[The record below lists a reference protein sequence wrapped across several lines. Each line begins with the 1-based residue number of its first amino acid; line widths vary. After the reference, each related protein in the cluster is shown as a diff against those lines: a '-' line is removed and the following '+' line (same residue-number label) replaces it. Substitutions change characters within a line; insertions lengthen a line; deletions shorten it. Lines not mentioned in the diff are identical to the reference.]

1 MRRSTGFWFTVLAV
15 VVLWSV
21 ITGSALAAPPLKL
34 DSGLVTDDAD
44 VLGTDL
50 SAVEDAL
57 ETLES
62 DYGVHLFVV
71 YVETF
76 DGYDAQEWAHETA
89 SINGLGLNDVLL
101 AVAVLDREYAW
112 SVDDDFPLSDAELD
126 DVAAEWIEPALSDE
140 DWGAAAVAA
149 AEGYADALDAQ
160 DEPTVVPAT
169 GDEGDGGGGSLW
181 CCLLPGVL
189 AAGLAGLGAFL
200 FKRRGKG
207 GKSGGAGAPGAPTT
221 KELETSAGKL
231 LVSVD
236 EALRSSEQELG
247 FAEAEFGSAA
257 IDEYRAALD
266 ASKGEVAEAFRIQQQ
281 VFDAEP
287 EDEATR
293 RQMLEKII
301 ALANAADARLDE
313 KADAFKRLRD
323 LAGRADE
330 VLASLGGRL
339 EKLEA
344 DLPGAASALDALKVR
359 YRESALGDVADNDT
373 EAAGLVQA
381 ARKAAADG
389 ARVSMQGDRNAAA
402 LAART
407 AEDATATAEQLLAAV
422 SAAGESLKAA
432 EAALGDEATRLEAA
446 AAGAEAQDATR
457 YAALVAAARSAVS
470 EGRNALASPPFDP
483 LAHLAKVREVA
494 GQLDAALAEARDQAQ
509 KLEAARA
516 SAQAAFTT
524 ARDRIQSAESF
535 IATRSGAVGTQAR
548 SALAEAR
555 GRLQKAEQL
564 LATDPAASLAEAQ
577 AAQQYAESAL
587 RYAQGDVAP
596 VSTGAPVIVPGPIS
610 SGGISGGGSSSR
622 SSSSG
627 WSGFGGSSR
636 RSGGGGFS
644 SSGSSRSSSSSSSH
658 RSSSSSSR
666 SSGGRRG
673 GGGRF

>member
-1 MRRSTGFWFTVLAV
+1 MRRSTVFWFTVIAV
-15 VVLWSV
+15 LVLWSV
-21 ITGSALAAPPLKL
+21 LAGSALAAPPLKL

-50 SAVEDAL
+50 PAVEDAL
-57 ETLES
+57 DALES
-62 DYGVHLFVV
+62 EHGVQLFVV

-126 DVAAEWIEPALSDE
+126 DVAAGWIEPALSDE

-149 AEGYADALDAQ
+149 AEGYADALEAQ
-160 DEPTVVPAT
+160 DEPAVVPAT
-169 GDEGDGGGGSLW
+169 DEDADGGGGSLW

-207 GKSGGAGAPGAPTT
+207 GKGGGAAAPGAPTT
-221 KELETSAGKL
+221 KELETTAGKL

-257 IDEYRAALD
+257 IDEYRTALD
-266 ASKGEVAEAFRIQQQ
+266 SAKGEVAEAFRIQQQ

-313 KADAFKRLRD
+313 KADAFSRLRD
-323 LAGRADE
+323 IAGRADE
-330 VLASLGGRL
+330 VLKAVTERL
-339 EKLEA
+339 TKVEA
-344 DLPGAASALDALKVR
+344 GLPGATSALAALKVR
-359 YRESALGDVADNDT
+359 YRESALGDVADDDT
-373 EAAGLVQA
+373 EAAALVESARA
-381 ARKAAADG
+381 AVTQGNNASAG
-389 ARVSMQGDRNAAA
+389 GDRNAAA
-402 LAART
+402 IAART
-407 AEDATATAEQLLAAV
+407 AEDATATAEKLLDAV
-422 SAAGESLKAA
+422 GAAGESLKAA

-457 YAALVAAARSAVS
+457 YAALVTAARTAVADAR
-470 EGRNALASPPFDP
+470 GALASPPLDP
-483 LAHLAKVREVA
+483 LAHLGTVREVA

-535 IATRSGAVGTQAR
+535 IVTRSGAVGTQAR

-564 LATDPAASLAEAQ
+564 LAADPAAALAEAQ

-587 RYAQGDVAP
+587 RYAQGDAAP
-596 VSTGAPVIVPGPIS
+596 VSTGAPVIVPGPSS
-610 SGGISGGGSSSR
+610 SGGISGGG
-622 SSSSG
+622 SG

-644 SSGSSRSSSSSSSH
+644 SSSSSSRRSSSSSSSSH
-658 RSSSSSSR
+658 RSSSSSR

>member
-1 MRRSTGFWFTVLAV
+1 MVLVV
-15 VVLWSV
+15 VVLWSGLG
-21 ITGSALAAPPLKL
+21 GSAFAAPPLKL

-50 SAVEDAL
+50 PAVEDAL

-62 DYGVHLFVV
+62 EHGVQLFVV

-89 SINGLGLNDVLL
+89 GINGLGLNDVLL

-126 DVAAEWIEPALSDE
+126 DVAAEWIEPALSDD

-160 DEPTVVPAT
+160 DEPAVVPAT
-169 GDEGDGGGGSLW
+169 DDEGGDSGGSPW

-207 GKSGGAGAPGAPTT
+207 GEGGGATAPGAPST
-221 KELETSAGKL
+221 KELETTAGKL

-266 ASKGEVAEAFRIQQQ
+266 SAKGEVAEAFRIQQQ

-293 RQMLEKII
+293 RQMLEKVI
-301 ALANAADARLDE
+301 ALASSADARLDE
-313 KADAFKRLRD
+313 KADAFSRLRD
-323 LAGRADE
+323 IAGRADE
-330 VLASLGGRL
+330 VLTAVTERL
-339 EKLEA
+339 TKVEA
-344 DLPGAASALDALKVR
+344 GLPGAVSALGALKVR
-359 YRESALGDVADNDT
+359 YRESALGDVADDDT
-373 EAAGLVQA
+373 EAAALVESARA
-381 ARKAAADG
+381 AVTQGNNASA
-389 ARVSMQGDRNAAA
+389 SGDRSAAA

-407 AEDATATAEQLLAAV
+407 AEDATATAEKLLAAV

-432 EAALGDEATRLEAA
+432 EAALSDGATRLEAA

-457 YAALVAAARSAVS
+457 YAALVAAARTAVADA
-470 EGRNALASPPFDP
+470 RNALASPPLDP
-483 LAHLAKVREVA
+483 HAHLGKVREVA

-516 SAQAAFTT
+516 SAQAALTT

-555 GRLQKAEQL
+555 GRLQRAEQL
-564 LATDPAASLAEAQ
+564 LATDPVAALAEAQ

-587 RYAQGDVAP
+587 RYAQGDVTP

-610 SGGISGGGSSSR
+610 SGGISGGGSSSGG
-622 SSSSG
+622 SSSG

-644 SSGSSRSSSSSSSH
+644 SSSRSSSSSSSH
-658 RSSSSSSR
+658 RSSSR

>member
-57 ETLES
+57 ESLES
-62 DYGVHLFVV
+62 EHGIQLFVV

-89 SINGLGLNDVLL
+89 NINGLGLNDVLL

-112 SVDDDFPLSDAELD
+112 SVDDDFPLSDSELD

-149 AEGYADALDAQ
+149 AEGYADALEAQ
-160 DEPTVVPAT
+160 DEPAVVPAT

-207 GKSGGAGAPGAPTT
+207 GKGGGAAAPGAPTT

-257 IDEYRAALD
+257 IDEYRAALE

-330 VLASLGGRL
+330 ALASLGDRL
-339 EKLEA
+339 TALETGI
-344 DLPGAASALDALKVR
+344 PNAASTLGVLKGR
-359 YRESALGDVADNDT
+359 YRESALGDVADNDA
-373 EAAGLVQA
+373 EAAALVQA

-389 ARVSMQGDRNAAA
+389 AQSSMQGDRNAAA

-407 AEDATATAEQLLAAV
+407 AEDATAKAEQLLAAV
-422 SAAGESLKAA
+422 SASGESLKAA
-432 EAALGDEATRLEAA
+432 EAALADETTRLEAA
-446 AAGAEAQDATR
+446 AAGAQAQDATR
-457 YAALVAAARSAVS
+457 YAALVAAAGAAVT
-470 EGRNALASPPFDP
+470 EARDALASPPFDP
-483 LAHLAKVREVA
+483 LARLAKVREVA
-494 GQLDAALAEARDQAQ
+494 GQLDAALAEARDEAQ
-509 KLEAARA
+509 KLEAARS
-516 SAQAAFTT
+516 SAQSALTT

-564 LATDPAASLAEAQ
+564 LATDPAAALAEAQ

-587 RYAQGDVAP
+587 RYAQGDAAP
-596 VSTGAPVIVPGPIS
+596 AMGAPVIVPGPSS
-610 SGGISGGGSSSR
+610 SGGISGGSSGGSS
-622 SSSSG
+622 

-644 SSGSSRSSSSSSSH
+644 SSSPSRSSSSSSSH
-658 RSSSSSSR
+658 RSSSSR

>member
-1 MRRSTGFWFTVLAV
+1 MRRSTGFWFTVFAV

-21 ITGSALAAPPLKL
+21 LAGSALAAPPLKL

-50 SAVEDAL
+50 PAVEDAL
-57 ETLES
+57 DALES
-62 DYGVHLFVV
+62 EHGVQLFVV

-126 DVAAEWIEPALSDE
+126 DVAAGWIEPALSDE

-149 AEGYADALDAQ
+149 AEGYADALEAQ
-160 DEPTVVPAT
+160 DEPAVVPAT
-169 GDEGDGGGGSLW
+169 DEDADGGGGSLW

-207 GKSGGAGAPGAPTT
+207 GKGGGAAAPGAPTT
-221 KELETSAGKL
+221 KELETTAGKL

-257 IDEYRAALD
+257 IDEYRTALD
-266 ASKGEVAEAFRIQQQ
+266 SAKGEVAEAFRIQQQ

-301 ALANAADARLDE
+301 ALANAADARLEE
-313 KADAFKRLRD
+313 KADAFSRLRD
-323 LAGRADE
+323 IAGRADE
-330 VLASLGGRL
+330 VLKAVTERL
-339 EKLEA
+339 TKVEA
-344 DLPGAASALDALKVR
+344 GLPGATSALAALKVR
-359 YRESALGDVADNDT
+359 YRESALGDVADDDT
-373 EAAGLVQA
+373 EAAALVESARA
-381 ARKAAADG
+381 AVTQGNNASAG
-389 ARVSMQGDRNAAA
+389 GDRNAAA
-402 LAART
+402 IAART
-407 AEDATATAEQLLAAV
+407 AEDATATAEKLLDAV
-422 SAAGESLKAA
+422 GAAGESLKAA

-457 YAALVAAARSAVS
+457 YAALVTAARTAVADAR
-470 EGRNALASPPFDP
+470 GALASPPLDP
-483 LAHLAKVREVA
+483 LAHLGTVREVA

-535 IATRSGAVGTQAR
+535 IVTRSGAVGTQAR

-564 LATDPAASLAEAQ
+564 LAADPAAALAEAQ

-587 RYAQGDVAP
+587 RYAQGDAAP
-596 VSTGAPVIVPGPIS
+596 VSTGAPVIVPGPSS
-610 SGGISGGGSSSR
+610 SGGISGGG
-622 SSSSG
+622 SG

-644 SSGSSRSSSSSSSH
+644 SSSSSSRRSSSSSSSSH
-658 RSSSSSSR
+658 RSSSSSR

>member
-1 MRRSTGFWFTVLAV
+1 MRRSTGFWFTVFAV

-50 SAVEDAL
+50 PAVEDAL
-57 ETLES
+57 DALES
-62 DYGVHLFVV
+62 EHGVQLFVV

-126 DVAAEWIEPALSDE
+126 DVAAGWIEPALSDE

-149 AEGYADALDAQ
+149 AEGYADALEAQ
-160 DEPTVVPAT
+160 DEPAVVPAT
-169 GDEGDGGGGSLW
+169 DEDADGGGGSLW

-207 GKSGGAGAPGAPTT
+207 GKGGGAAAPGAPTT
-221 KELETSAGKL
+221 KELETTAGKL

-257 IDEYRAALD
+257 IDEYRTALD
-266 ASKGEVAEAFRIQQQ
+266 SAKGEVAEAFRIQQQ

-301 ALANAADARLDE
+301 ALANAADARLEE
-313 KADAFKRLRD
+313 KADAFSRLRD
-323 LAGRADE
+323 IAGRADE
-330 VLASLGGRL
+330 VLKAVTERL
-339 EKLEA
+339 TKVEA
-344 DLPGAASALDALKVR
+344 GLPGATSALAALKVR
-359 YRESALGDVADNDT
+359 YRESALGDVADDDT
-373 EAAGLVQA
+373 EAAALVESARA
-381 ARKAAADG
+381 AVTQGNNASAG
-389 ARVSMQGDRNAAA
+389 GDRNAAA
-402 LAART
+402 IAART
-407 AEDATATAEQLLAAV
+407 AEDATATAEKLLDAV
-422 SAAGESLKAA
+422 GAAGESLKAA

-457 YAALVAAARSAVS
+457 YAALVTAARTAVADAR
-470 EGRNALASPPFDP
+470 GALASPPLDP
-483 LAHLAKVREVA
+483 LAHLGTVREVA

-535 IATRSGAVGTQAR
+535 IVTRSGAVGTQAR

-564 LATDPAASLAEAQ
+564 LAADPAAALAEAQ

-587 RYAQGDVAP
+587 RYAQGDAAP
-596 VSTGAPVIVPGPIS
+596 VSTGAPVIVPGPSS
-610 SGGISGGGSSSR
+610 SGGISGGG
-622 SSSSG
+622 SG

-644 SSGSSRSSSSSSSH
+644 SSSSSSRRSSSSSSSSH
-658 RSSSSSSR
+658 RSSSSSR

>member
-1 MRRSTGFWFTVLAV
+1 MRRSTGLWFTVIAV
-15 VVLWSV
+15 LVLWSV
-21 ITGSALAAPPLKL
+21 LAGSALAAPPLKL

-50 SAVEDAL
+50 PAVEDAL
-57 ETLES
+57 DALES
-62 DYGVHLFVV
+62 EHGVQLFVV

-126 DVAAEWIEPALSDE
+126 DVAAGWIEPALSDE

-149 AEGYADALDAQ
+149 AEGYADALEAQ
-160 DEPTVVPAT
+160 DEPAVVPAT
-169 GDEGDGGGGSLW
+169 DEDADGGGGSLW

-207 GKSGGAGAPGAPTT
+207 GKGGGAAAPGAPTT
-221 KELETSAGKL
+221 KELETTAGKL

-257 IDEYRAALD
+257 IDEYRTALD
-266 ASKGEVAEAFRIQQQ
+266 SAKGEVAEAFRIQQQ

-301 ALANAADARLDE
+301 ALANAADARLEE
-313 KADAFKRLRD
+313 KADAFSRLRD
-323 LAGRADE
+323 IAGRADE
-330 VLASLGGRL
+330 VLKAVTERL
-339 EKLEA
+339 TKVEA
-344 DLPGAASALDALKVR
+344 GLPGATSALAALKVR
-359 YRESALGDVADNDT
+359 YRESALGDVADDDT
-373 EAAGLVQA
+373 EAAALVESARA
-381 ARKAAADG
+381 AVTQGNNASAG
-389 ARVSMQGDRNAAA
+389 GDRNAAA
-402 LAART
+402 IAART
-407 AEDATATAEQLLAAV
+407 AEDATATAEKLLDAV
-422 SAAGESLKAA
+422 GAAGESLKAA

-457 YAALVAAARSAVS
+457 YAALVTAARTAVADAR
-470 EGRNALASPPFDP
+470 GALASPPLDP
-483 LAHLAKVREVA
+483 LAHLGTVREVA

-535 IATRSGAVGTQAR
+535 IVTRSGAVGTQAR

-564 LATDPAASLAEAQ
+564 LAADPAAALAEAQ

-587 RYAQGDVAP
+587 RYAQGDAAP
-596 VSTGAPVIVPGPIS
+596 VSTGAPVIVPGPSS
-610 SGGISGGGSSSR
+610 SGGISGGG
-622 SSSSG
+622 SG

-644 SSGSSRSSSSSSSH
+644 SSSSSSRRSSSSSSSSH
-658 RSSSSSSR
+658 RSSSSSR

>member
-1 MRRSTGFWFTVLAV
+1 MRRSTVFWFTVIAV
-15 VVLWSV
+15 LVLWSV
-21 ITGSALAAPPLKL
+21 LAGSALAAPPLKL

-50 SAVEDAL
+50 PAVEDAL
-57 ETLES
+57 DALES
-62 DYGVHLFVV
+62 EHGVQLFVV

-126 DVAAEWIEPALSDE
+126 DVAAGWIEPALSDE

-149 AEGYADALDAQ
+149 AEGYADALEAQ
-160 DEPTVVPAT
+160 DEPAVVPAT
-169 GDEGDGGGGSLW
+169 DEDADGGGGSLW

-207 GKSGGAGAPGAPTT
+207 GKGGGAAAPGAPTT
-221 KELETSAGKL
+221 KELETTAGKL

-257 IDEYRAALD
+257 IDEYRTALD
-266 ASKGEVAEAFRIQQQ
+266 SAKGEVAEAFRIQQQ

-301 ALANAADARLDE
+301 ALANAADARLEE
-313 KADAFKRLRD
+313 KADAFSRLRD
-323 LAGRADE
+323 IAGRADE
-330 VLASLGGRL
+330 VLKAVTERL
-339 EKLEA
+339 TKVEA
-344 DLPGAASALDALKVR
+344 GLPGATSALAALKVR
-359 YRESALGDVADNDT
+359 YRESALGDVADDDT
-373 EAAGLVQA
+373 EAAALVESARA
-381 ARKAAADG
+381 AVTQGNNASAG
-389 ARVSMQGDRNAAA
+389 GDRNAAA
-402 LAART
+402 IAART
-407 AEDATATAEQLLAAV
+407 AEDATATAEKLLDAV
-422 SAAGESLKAA
+422 GAAGESLKAA

-457 YAALVAAARSAVS
+457 YAALVTAARTAVADAR
-470 EGRNALASPPFDP
+470 GALASPPLDP
-483 LAHLAKVREVA
+483 LAHLGTVREVA

-535 IATRSGAVGTQAR
+535 IVTRSGAVGTQAR

-564 LATDPAASLAEAQ
+564 LAADPAAALAEAQ

-587 RYAQGDVAP
+587 RYAQGDAAP
-596 VSTGAPVIVPGPIS
+596 VSTGAPVIVPGPSS
-610 SGGISGGGSSSR
+610 SGGISGGG
-622 SSSSG
+622 SG

-644 SSGSSRSSSSSSSH
+644 SSSSSSRRSSSSSSSSH
-658 RSSSSSSR
+658 RSSSSSR

>member
-1 MRRSTGFWFTVLAV
+1 MRRSTGFLLTVLVFV
-15 VVLWSV
+15 VFWSV
-21 ITGSALAAPPLKL
+21 LAGSAFAAPPLKL
-34 DSGLVTDDAD
+34 DSGMVTDDAD
-44 VLGTDL
+44 VLGSDL
-50 SAVEDAL
+50 SAVEAAL
-57 ETLES
+57 DTLES
-62 DYGVHLFVV
+62 EHGIQLFVV

-112 SVDDDFPLSDAELD
+112 SVDGDFPLSDAELD
-126 DVAAEWIEPALSDE
+126 EVAAEWVEPALSDD

-149 AEGYADALDAQ
+149 AEGYAEALDAQ
-160 DEPTVVPAT
+160 DEPVVVPST
-169 GDEGDGGGGSLW
+169 GDQSDDGGSLW
-181 CCLLPGVL
+181 CCLLPGGL
-189 AAGLAGLGAFL
+189 AAALAAVGAFL
-200 FKRRGKG
+200 FKRRKG
-207 GKSGGAGAPGAPTT
+207 GKGAAGAAAPGAPTT
-221 KELETSAGKL
+221 KELETTAGKL

-281 VFDAEP
+281 VFDSEP

-293 RQMLEKII
+293 RQMLERII

-313 KADAFKRLRD
+313 KADAFSRLRD
-323 LAGRADE
+323 IAGRADA
-330 VLASLGGRL
+330 VLAAVGERL
-339 EKLEA
+339 TKVEA
-344 DLPGAASALDALKVR
+344 GLPGATSALGVLKAR
-359 YRESALGDVADNDT
+359 YRERALGEVADDDT
-373 EAAGLVQA
+373 QAAELVQA
-381 ARKAAADG
+381 ARKSAAEGSQAI
-389 ARVSMQGDRNAAA
+389 ASGDRNAAA

-407 AEDATATAEQLLAAV
+407 AEDATATAEQLLGAIT
-422 SAAGESLKAA
+422 AAGESLRAA
-432 EAALGDEATRLEAA
+432 EAALGDETTRLEAA

-457 YAALVAAARSAVS
+457 YAALVAAARSAVTDA
-470 EGRNALASPPFDP
+470 RNALASPPLDP
-483 LAHLAKVREVA
+483 LAQLGKVREVA
-494 GQLDAALAEARDQAQ
+494 GQLDAALAEARDAAQ

-535 IATRSGAVGTQAR
+535 IATRGGAVGTQAR
-548 SALAEAR
+548 SSLAEAR

-587 RYAQGDVAP
+587 RYAQGDAAP
-596 VSTGAPVIVPGPIS
+596 VSSGAPIIVPGPSS
-610 SGGISGGGSSSR
+610 SGGIAGSSR
-622 SSSSG
+622 SGSSG

-644 SSGSSRSSSSSSSH
+644 SSSSSRSSSSSH
-658 RSSSSSSR
+658 RSSSSSR